1 MVDVTAVAA
10 CAAIGLVGGLF
21 VPRLIAAIPEPEPE
35 PAPEVAALEDGD
47 AAQSKP
53 ESQPESQPERPP
65 KELYAD
71 IARLPRL
78 ALGAGLAS
86 AAAAAVV
93 GGSLGWEWALLYLL
107 VLCPVGVALAV
118 IDWRAHLLPTKV
130 IAPLYGAMIL
140 LVLVAVIVTGAWW
153 ALAGAAIG
161 WAVYGLFFF
170 TLWFFSRGAMGYGD
184 VRLSGVLGIVLG
196 SLGLPFFF
204 TGMMGGALLG
214 AVASVITWRVK
225 GRKHEFAYGPY
236 MLLGVLVAVTLGPA
250 YADYLAGA

>member
-1 MVDVTAVAA
+1 MVDVTAAAA

-21 VPRLIAAIPEPEPE
+21 VPRLIASIPEPEPE
-35 PAPEVAALEDGD
+35 PEPEAAALEDGE
-47 AAQSKP
+47 AAQP
-53 ESQPESQPERPP
+53 RPERPP
-65 KELYAD
+65 KELYVD
-71 IARLPRL
+71 IAGLPRL
-78 ALGAGLAS
+78 ALVAGLAS
-86 AAAAAVV
+86 AVAAAVI
-93 GGSLGWEWALLYLL
+93 GGSLGWSWALLYLL
-107 VLCPVGVALAV
+107 VLCPVGVALAA
-118 IDWRAHLLPTKV
+118 IDWRTHLLPTRV
-130 IAPLYGAMIL
+130 IAPLYGAMIG
-140 LVLVAVIVTGAWW
+140 LVLVAVIVTGAWG
-153 ALAGAAIG
+153 ALVGAAIG

-236 MLLGVLVAVTLGPA
+236 MLLGVLVAVTLGPV
-250 YADYLAGA
+250 YADYLAGT

>member
-1 MVDVTAVAA
+1 MFELAPALT
-10 CAAIGLVGGLF
+10 CAAIGGVSGLF
-21 VPRLIAAIPEPEPE
+21 VPTLIARIPEPVPE
-35 PAPEVAALEDGD
+35 PAEADAEVGVDTEI
-47 AAQSKP
+47 
-53 ESQPESQPERPP
+53 EEP

-71 IARLPRL
+71 IARLPGLRG
-78 ALGAGLAS
+78 GAAVAS
-86 AAAAAVV
+86 AAAAFVIGAA
-93 GGSLGWEWALLYLL
+93 LGWAWGLCFLL

-118 IDWRAHLLPTKV
+118 IDWRTHLLPTKV

-140 LVLVAVIVTGAWW
+140 LVLVAVIVTGAWG
-153 ALAGAAIG
+153 ALVGAAIG

-236 MLLGVLVAVTLGPA
+236 MLLGVLVAVTLGPV